1 MIIYTCERFSAK
13 IERSMDAT
21 AVCMNIYSNHKNKQT
36 MKKSILVL
44 ILALMSCVSAYA
56 IEIDEIDMRD
66 TIRRDGFTKELYMRV
81 IKEKNR
87 STIHYSAPLIWALMM
102 YDEKKGLNT
111 LSRHTRFSAT
121 FDRKNRVFATKFF
134 EFLSLILFI

>member
-1 MIIYTCERFSAK
+1 
-13 IERSMDAT
+13 MDAT
-21 AVCMNIYSNHKNKQT
+21 AVYLNIYSNHKNKQT

-87 STIHYSAPLIWALMM
+87 STIHYSAPLIWAIMI
-102 YDEKKGLNT
+102 YDEKK
-111 LSRHTRFSAT
+111 A
-121 FDRKNRVFATKFF
+121 
-134 EFLSLILFI
+134 

>member
-1 MIIYTCERFSAK
+1 
-13 IERSMDAT
+13 
-21 AVCMNIYSNHKNKQT
+21 

-87 STIHYSAPLIWALMM
+87 STIHY
-102 YDEKKGLNT
+102 
-111 LSRHTRFSAT
+111 
-121 FDRKNRVFATKFF
+121 
-134 EFLSLILFI
+134 

>member
-1 MIIYTCERFSAK
+1 
-13 IERSMDAT
+13 
-21 AVCMNIYSNHKNKQT
+21 

-81 IKEKNR
+81 IKETQKGCRNVFSKPIER
-87 STIHYSAPLIWALMM
+87 S
-102 YDEKKGLNT
+102 
-111 LSRHTRFSAT
+111 
-121 FDRKNRVFATKFF
+121 
-134 EFLSLILFI
+134 